1 MIAHAILFVVLP
13 LVVAWFAGV
22 TACFPPYA
30 PMLTRN
36 RRSRVASDTA
46 YPEINDQPMTAEQ
59 WLAKYAPA
67 NVIPASAIRRVYT
80 PSAKTR
86 LEETDG
92 KRGLGPPSAA

>member
-36 RRSRVASDTA
+36 RRSRVVSNNVC
-46 YPEINDQPMTAEQ
+46 PEINDQPMTAEQ

-67 NVIPASAIRRVYT
+67 NDAMSAGR
-80 PSAKTR
+80 S
-86 LEETDG
+86 G
-92 KRGLGPPSAA
+92 NAAREAAD